1 LDLERFTADVT
12 NLAAKMTVGESE
24 EIIMRMDFVKSRLIE
39 LYKRNIVKI
48 NHSAMELV
56 CARHLIRYDY
66 AVDVE
71 RQLNDIL
78 ICDLY
83 ATKGDGEAIVEIE
96 TGFIPPEHALDPL
109 SYYSARVAS
118 KIARYSKFAN
128 QFVLATPPVSVLPI
142 PKLFRRPPRD
152 RGRDEINRVKELC
165 DRYYRNPPVSFNE
178 ILNSHLHM
186 IYIIN
191 VDQGKVTEMD
201 IDSYFDA
208 VEGMSPNSTM
218 S

>member
-1 LDLERFTADVT
+1 
-12 NLAAKMTVGESE
+12 MTVGESD
-24 EIIMRMDFVKSRLIE
+24 EIIKRMDFVKFRLIE

-56 CARHLIRYDY
+56 CARHLIRYGY

-83 ATKGDGEAIVEIE
+83 ATKGEGEAILEIE

-142 PKLFRRPPRD
+142 PKIFRRPPRD
-152 RGRDEINRVKELC
+152 RSRDDIKKVKELC
-165 DRYYRNPPVSFNE
+165 DRYYRNPPVSFSE
-178 ILNSHLHM
+178 ILNSRLHI

-201 IDSYFDA
+201 VDSYVDA
-208 VEGMSPNSTM
+208 TEGMVSGAFE
-218 S
+218 

>member
-12 NLAAKMTVGESE
+12 NLADKMTVGESE
-24 EIIMRMDFVKSRLIE
+24 EIMLRMDFVKSRLIE
-39 LYKRNIVKI
+39 LYKRNVVKI

-152 RGRDEINRVKELC
+152 RGRDEIMRVKELC

-186 IYIIN
+186 VYIIN

-208 VEGMSPNSTM
+208 VEGMASNNTM